1 MAEIR
6 TEYLFTIKIDVEIP
20 LQMLGK
26 TPYGERRIAKI
37 LGGSFAGD
45 RLKGTVLPGGG
56 DWLLHRADDVT
67 QLDVRLTLQTDDA
80 ALIYMTYRGMRHG
93 PAAVIDR
100 LNRGEAVDPSEYYF
114 RIAPLFETS
123 ADKYQWINK
132 LIAVGSGRRLP
143 QGPVYEIFQVL

>member
-1 MAEIR
+1 MAEIH

-45 RLKGTVLPGGG
+45 KLNGTVLPGGG

-93 PAAVIDR
+93 PAAVIDK
-100 LNRGEAVDPSEYYF
+100 LNRGEPVDPSEYYF
-114 RIAPLFETS
+114 RIAPMFETG

-132 LIAVGSGRRLP
+132 IIALGSGRRLP